1 MGPKER
7 NVGLTYCALS
17 RAKSLAGLAFDGTR
31 ENPMPSYDRFTRYYN
46 YEDFKAVR
54 KEEKRL
60 DELAKQTME
69 AYQMETIMEEMDLD
83 QVSENMDLCQEN
95 ETSELVE
102 MDLDQE
108 NEMPTAVEMEYDN

>member
-1 MGPKER
+1 
-7 NVGLTYCALS
+7 
-17 RAKSLAGLAFDGTR
+17 
-31 ENPMPSYDRFTRYYN
+31 MPSYDRFTRYYN

-60 DELAKQTME
+60 GGLAKQTME
-69 AYQMETIMEEMDLD
+69 ADQMETIMEEMDLD

-108 NEMPTAVEMEYDN
+108 NEMPTAVEMEYGN

>member
-1 MGPKER
+1 MVCKGF
-7 NVGLTYCALS
+7 
-17 RAKSLAGLAFDGTR
+17 KSA
-31 ENPMPSYDRFTRYYN
+31 DRFGVKM
-46 YEDFKAVR
+46 DFDIILIDYQVDTDWIKD
-54 KEEKRL
+54 KIL
-60 DELAKQTME
+60 DMKKT
-69 AYQMETIMEEMDLD
+69 MDLD

>member
-1 MGPKER
+1 
-7 NVGLTYCALS
+7 
-17 RAKSLAGLAFDGTR
+17 
-31 ENPMPSYDRFTRYYN
+31 MPSYDRFTRYYN
-46 YEDFKAVR
+46 YEDFTAVS

-83 QVSENMDLCQEN
+83 QVSENMDLDQGN

-108 NEMPTAVEMEYDN
+108 IEIPTAVEMETENDN